1 MPHASVQLKRD
12 AIGFE
17 VSRLLGTLSLWANG
31 AGMFTDGGPV
41 RADEGSRSRL
51 IAPWLLD
58 GAELLAVFLVVIM
71 AAAIVAS
78 APISATIIASMF
90 KQATFFNRHL

>member
-1 MPHASVQLKRD
+1 
-12 AIGFE
+12 
-17 VSRLLGTLSLWANG
+17 
-31 AGMFTDGGPV
+31 
-41 RADEGSRSRL
+41 
-51 IAPWLLD
+51 
-58 GAELLAVFLVVIM
+58 LAVFLVVIM